1 MTEHVHSWES
11 PETDEE
17 EVWEGHGVNCGELR
31 CTYCADNRYG
41 FDKYLSRVLMNR
53 LIEEVVG
60 QTVLEVASTAHTRAK
75 IKAARARQLRR
86 SRNFRRGLINPKR
99 RH

>member
-1 MTEHVHSWES
+1 MTEHVHGWES

-41 FDKYLSRVLMNR
+41 FDKYLCRVLLNR
-53 LIEEVVG
+53 LMEEVVR
-60 QTVLEVASTAHTRAK
+60 QTALEIASAAHASAK
-75 IKAARARQLRR
+75 SKARQLRR
-86 SRNFRRGLINPKR
+86 LRNFRRGLINPDHR
-99 RH
+99 Y